1 VTVLAEKT
9 WVRRS
14 SALIAIKVVHTVIWA
29 FFVSCIFAIQLAEP
43 GAPKKRHREESPT
56 TRPQYQI
63 VRKTLRGTEV

>member
-29 FFVSCIFAIQLAEP
+29 FFVSFIFAIQLAEP
-43 GAPKKRHREESPT
+43 GAPKKRQGRVGHNTGMLIIAISRW
-56 TRPQYQI
+56 
-63 VRKTLRGTEV
+63 